1 MKQEDKKKLD
11 RLKQEYRN
19 IPVPKDA
26 RNRALAGIE
35 AAKREKRRNN
45 MIKFTKRTGMTAAA
59 AMLTITVMTNLS
71 PVTAN
76 AMEQIPVIGS
86 IAKVVTFRT
95 FEDAGQNHEAKIDVP
110 QVSIAGKE
118 NTAVNKSIEDYANEL
133 IAEYEQEAAASQDGD
148 GHYSVSSTYEVVTDT
163 ERYLSLRINTTVIM
177 ASGAGS
183 VKIYT
188 IDKTTG
194 EVITLSGLFKD
205 KPDTLTAISDNI
217 KKQMTGQMAADESKL
232 YFYQS
237 GEEAAEDFKGLTGEE
252 SFYFNEDGLLVIVFD
267 EYTVA
272 PGYMGVV
279 EFTIPEDIAGKF

>member
-1 MKQEDKKKLD
+1 MEQEDKKKLD
-11 RLKQEYRN
+11 RLKQEYQN

-26 RNRALAGIE
+26 RNRVLAGIE
-35 AAKREKRRNN
+35 AAKKEKRRNN
-45 MIKFTKRTGMTAAA
+45 MIKFTKRTGVTAAA

-133 IAEYEQEAAASQDGD
+133 IAEYEQEAAASQGGD

-163 ERYLSLRINTTVIM
+163 EQYLSLRINTTVIM
-177 ASGAGS
+177 ASGADS

-188 IDKTTG
+188 IDKATG
-194 EVITLSGLFKD
+194 EVITLAGLFKD
-205 KPDTLTAISDNI
+205 KPDALPAISDNI
-217 KKQMTGQMAADESKL
+217 KKQMADQMAADESKL

-252 SFYFNEDGLLVIVFD
+252 SFYFNQDGLLVIVFD

-279 EFTIPEDIAGKF
+279 EFTIPEDTAGKF

>member
-1 MKQEDKKKLD
+1 MEQEDKKKLD
-11 RLKQEYRN
+11 RLKQEYQN

-26 RNRALAGIE
+26 RNRVLAGIE
-35 AAKREKRRNN
+35 AAKKEKRRNN

-95 FEDAGQNHEAKIDVP
+95 FEDSGQNHEAKIDVP

-133 IAEYEQEAAASQDGD
+133 IAEYEQEVAASQGED

-163 ERYLSLRINTTVIM
+163 EQYLSLRINTTVIM

-188 IDKTTG
+188 IDKATG
-194 EVITLSGLFKD
+194 EVITLGGLFKD
-205 KPDTLTAISDNI
+205 KPDALTAISDNI
-217 KKQMTGQMAADESKL
+217 KKQMTDQMAADESKL

-237 GEEAAEDFKGLTGEE
+237 GEEAAEDFQGLTGEE
-252 SFYFNEDGLLVIVFD
+252 SFYFNQDGLLVIVFD

-279 EFTIPEDIAGKF
+279 EFTIPEDTAGKF